1 MFDYRFDAK
10 KSIYPRIAVLKAAY
24 SFVENAYV
32 HLDESENAWIV
43 SLSPKNGSAD
53 VKTLAKEFE
62 NELLVQSVRLSVFQQ
77 THVIRELLL
86 ARALS
91 STMVEDNGCVLD
103 EPETDISQAE
113 LETILTD
120 WFEK

>member
-1 MFDYRFDAK
+1 MFDYQFDAK

-24 SFVENAYV
+24 SFVDNAYV
-32 HLDESENAWIV
+32 HLDESESAWIV
-43 SLSPKNGSAD
+43 SLSPKDGSAD